1 MLEEILSVP
10 SIISTLTLLII
21 MLIICLMMYSE
32 LLLTLSLIKLGE
44 ADDFKKERQFQERQ
58 KRELEKELRPKRD
71 MLDVREKI
79 LFILWG
85 RFFNIYFKSLYFN
98 ILRIFSFFLHVLNRL
113 YIYIFIDV
121 FQSVCNEE
129 NKETK
134 NGFCINVMDVFSIFL

>member
-1 MLEEILSVP
+1 
-10 SIISTLTLLII
+10 
-21 MLIICLMMYSE
+21 MLILCLMMYSE
-32 LLLTLSLIKLGE
+32 LLLTLSLIKLWK

-85 RFFNIYFKSLYFN
+85 RFFNIYFKYLYFN
-98 ILRIFSFFLHVLNRL
+98 ILMIFSFFLHVLKRL

-134 NGFCINVMDVFSIFL
+134 NGFCINVMDVFSNFL